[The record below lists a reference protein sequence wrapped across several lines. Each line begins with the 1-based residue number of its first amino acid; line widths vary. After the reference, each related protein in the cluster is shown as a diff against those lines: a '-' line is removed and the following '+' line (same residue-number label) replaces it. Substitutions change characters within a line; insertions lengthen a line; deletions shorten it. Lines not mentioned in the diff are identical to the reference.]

1 MKIIQNTI
9 KNPHKQHRHS
19 LSTCWSFMDIS
30 RKVSEN
36 VRVCFKFGLQKKK
49 KTKSNKPK
57 KTKTKKKT
65 LWSWNLLLNI
75 NRVKWILFKL
85 IMHCKIRFQ
94 CLNYIANLFMVNAIG
109 LMFESH
115 TESRASIKIGFSFGK
130 PVRNRWKSWR

>member
-57 KTKTKKKT
+57 KQKQKRKPCDHEIFYFI
-65 LWSWNLLLNI
+65 LIEL
-75 NRVKWILFKL
+75 KWILFKL